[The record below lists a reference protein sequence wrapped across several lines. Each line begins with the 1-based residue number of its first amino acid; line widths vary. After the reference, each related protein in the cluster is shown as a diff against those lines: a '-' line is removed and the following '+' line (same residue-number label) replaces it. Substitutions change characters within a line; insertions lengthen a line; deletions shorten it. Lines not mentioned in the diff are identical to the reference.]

1 MESSSLLLQN
11 ESTTTPAGNNQS
23 TTLAVVHKKNK
34 RNPTLKGN
42 NNTPTSPVSS
52 FVLTEARSDFDS
64 TCVLSVGGSTIDM
77 AKDARF
83 MAN

>member
-11 ESTTTPAGNNQS
+11 ESTTPAGNNQS
-23 TTLAVVHKKNK
+23 TTVVVHKKNK
-34 RNPTLKGN
+34 QNPTLKGN

-83 MAN
+83 KAN